1 MTEATSAPHSG
12 DLPEVPDFPMSR
24 GCPLDPAPMYTR
36 LRTERPVTQVALP
49 SGQKAWLVTSY
60 AHVRALVT
68 DPRISSD
75 HHHPNLPLLVPLGL
89 SEEGTQGGESQ
100 AMGNTLVGLD
110 PPEHSA
116 PRRMVIAEFTV
127 RRIQELRPRITE
139 IVESCIDDL
148 IAAGPG
154 ADLVGT
160 VAVRVPSMVLSEL
173 LGVHPP
179 DREFFHTRTSAMLS
193 RASTPEERRTAMIEL
208 ATFIDGLIREK
219 EQEPTDDV
227 LGRLVVNN
235 RETGVFTHMGLIQM
249 AYLLLVAGN
258 ETTANMIALGTTGLL
273 ENPEVV
279 AELIADPSRIGRT
292 VEELL
297 RYFTISDVLLRTA
310 REDIEIDGV
319 TIRKDDGV
327 LLGLGSANR
336 DETVFDSPDRLDI
349 HRGARHHMA
358 FGYGIHQC
366 LGQNLARA
374 ELEIVFTTLFAR
386 LPGLRL
392 AVPVSELP
400 FKQDSNTY
408 GLHEL
413 PVTW

>member
-1 MTEATSAPHSG
+1 MTEATTAPHTG
-12 DLPEVPDFPMSR
+12 DLPEVPEFPMPR
-24 GCPLDPAPMYTR
+24 GCPLDPAPTYSR
-36 LRTERPVTQVALP
+36 LRAERPVTQVALP
-49 SGQKAWLVTSY
+49 SGKKAWLVTSY
-60 AHVRALVT
+60 ADVRRLVT

-75 HHHPNLPLLVPLGL
+75 HNHPNLPLLVPLRQD
-89 SEEGTQGGESQ
+89 SEEGHE
-100 AMGNTLVGLD
+100 APNTLVGLD

-116 PRRMVIAEFTV
+116 PRRMVIVEFTV
-127 RRIQELRPRITE
+127 RRVQELRPRIQE
-139 IVESCIDDL
+139 IVESCVDEL

-154 ADLVGT
+154 ADLVST
-160 VAVRVPSMVLSEL
+160 VAIRVPSLVLGEL

-179 DREFFHTRTSAMLS
+179 EREFFHTRTSLMLN
-193 RASTPEERRTAMIEL
+193 RDSTPEQRRSAMFEL
-208 ATFIDGLIREK
+208 AEYINGLIQEK
-219 EQEPTDDV
+219 EQQPTDDL
-227 LGRLVVNN
+227 LGRLIVHN
-235 RETGVFTHMGLIQM
+235 RETGVFTPIGLLQM

-258 ETTANMIALGTTGLL
+258 ETTANMISLGTTGLL

-279 AELIADPSRIGRT
+279 AELIEDPSRIGRI

-310 REDIEIDGV
+310 REDIEVGGV
-319 TIRKDDGV
+319 TIPAGDGV

-336 DETVFDSPDRLDI
+336 DETVFENPDQLDP
-349 HRGARHHMA
+349 HRGAQHHMA
-358 FGYGIHQC
+358 FGYGVHQC

-392 AVPVSELP
+392 AKPVADLP
-400 FKQDSNTY
+400 FKHDSNTY